1 MLYNM
6 VGHFVSRSFNG
17 CVKEFSPSVC
27 CSQGKTSLPAP
38 QKKKKGL
45 RSMIA
50 NLVPV
55 LILFPFLVAA
65 ATALIKEDQLRGCVI
80 YTGSAVTI
88 VAALTLVAQW
98 ALGGAQTV
106 ELYVE
111 TGTVDH
117 IILACELLLM
127 CLVIFLSCAHGKFP
141 IAMLSAVQTLGVVW
155 FEVLSGVELE
165 EKAHMVI
172 DRFTIIM
179 VLIVACV
186 GCLIATYAV
195 GYMRGY
201 HQHHTEFAD
210 RRSFFLPLLFVFI
223 GAMFGLVL
231 SANMAWMYFFW
242 EITSVISFLLIGYT
256 QTEEAVTNSFRA
268 LWMNLLGGLGYAAGI
283 IWFGWTYGTIDLYDL
298 VASGSAGEAVAIG
311 CVALLAF
318 AALTKSAQLPFSQW
332 LLGAMVA
339 PTPSSALLHS
349 ATMVKAGVYLL
360 LRLAPAMH
368 GNLAGYMVAFIG
380 GLTFFSASLM
390 AISTS
395 DGKRVLAFSTI
406 SNLGLITACAGVGSA
421 ETVWAGLFLIVF
433 HAVSKSMLFQCIGAI
448 ENTTHSRDV
457 ESMHGLIQRQPKLAT
472 IMIIGICGMFL
483 APFGMLIS
491 KWAALKSF
499 VEAGRIFGTLLVL
512 MVCFGSATTLLY
524 WSKWLSKLVAIN
536 HTKPQ
541 KDITEQ
547 GEYLSLF
554 LHAAAMVLICLC
566 FPVLS
571 GKLMQ
576 PILETMYGAVDPT
589 ISTGNLIIMVV
600 LLACVLV
607 LPALLATLSKKVQRR
622 EVLNYMAGINT
633 GDNNH
638 FIDTMGNDKE
648 LQLSA
653 WYLENWFGEN
663 KVMKPSLIA
672 AVAIIVLMLGV
683 ILGGALV

>member
-1 MLYNM
+1 
-6 VGHFVSRSFNG
+6 
-17 CVKEFSPSVC
+17 
-27 CSQGKTSLPAP
+27 
-38 QKKKKGL
+38 
-45 RSMIA
+45 MIA

-65 ATALIKEDQLRGCVI
+65 ASALIENDQLRGYVI

-98 ALGGAQTV
+98 LLGGAQTV
-106 ELYVE
+106 ELFVE

-127 CLVIFLSCAHGKFP
+127 LLVVFLSCANGKYP
-141 IAMLSAVQTLGVVW
+141 IALLSAVQTIAVIW
-155 FEVLSGVELE
+155 FELWSGVQLE

-256 QTEEAVTNSFRA
+256 RTEEAVHNSFRA

-283 IWFGWTYGTIDLYDL
+283 IWFGMTHGSIDLYDL
-298 VASGSAGEAVAIG
+298 VASGSTGDAVSVAAA
-311 CVALLAF
+311 ALLAF

-360 LRLAPAMH
+360 LRLAPALN
-368 GNLAGYMVAFIG
+368 GNLAGGMVAVIG
-380 GLTFFSASLM
+380 GLTFFLASLM

-406 SNLGLITACAGVGSA
+406 SNLGLITACAGIGTA
-421 ETVWAGLFLIVF
+421 ETVWAGLFLIIF

-457 ESMHGLIQRQPKLAT
+457 ESMHGLILRQPKLAT
-472 IMIIGICGMFL
+472 LMIVGICGMFL

-499 VEAGRIFGTLLVL
+499 VEAGSLFGTLLVL
-512 MVCFGSATTLLY
+512 LVCFGSATTLLY
-524 WSKWLSKLVAIN
+524 WAKWLSKLVALN
-536 HTKPQ
+536 NTKPQ
-541 KDITEQ
+541 KDITEA
-547 GEYLSLF
+547 GEYVSLYI
-554 LHAAAMVLICLC
+554 HADAMVLICLL
-566 FPVLS
+566 FPLLS
-571 GKLMQ
+571 THVIQ
-576 PILETMYGAVDPT
+576 PILETMYGTVDAT
-589 ISTGNLIIMVV
+589 ISTGNLTLMVM
-600 LLACVLV
+600 LLVSV
-607 LPALLATLSKKVQRR
+607 FVIPNLLFLFSKNVQRR
-622 EVLNYMAGINT
+622 QVINYMAGINT
-633 GDNNH
+633 GDSQH
-638 FIDTMGNDKE
+638 FVDAMGDAKE

-653 WYLENWFGEN
+653 WYLEDWFGEQ
-663 KVMKPSLIA
+663 KIMKPSLIA
-672 AVAIIVLMLGV
+672 AILVLLTMFAFII
-683 ILGGALV
+683 GGAVV